1 MTRWILLVP
10 LIFAC
15 KQEVEVVPPAP
26 PPEAEPAKQ
35 PDTPASQPELD
46 IGQANKH
53 GVPTDKKNEI
63 AYKDP
68 RCGGMQPCEC
78 TGTIVYGQNA
88 IAKIGITEDDL
99 AKGTPCILG
108 DFDANGVQDVAFV
121 SKDFGKTAAS
131 VCVLLFDELGL
142 RDTPAFPKKVNTLS
156 IHTKDGKVGLLE
168 ANSRTFFHYQDG
180 KFEME
185 RI

>member
-1 MTRWILLVP
+1 M
-10 LIFAC
+10 
-15 KQEVEVVPPAP
+15 
-26 PPEAEPAKQ
+26 
-35 PDTPASQPELD
+35 
-46 IGQANKH
+46 
-53 GVPTDKKNEI
+53 
-63 AYKDP
+63 
-68 RCGGMQPCEC
+68 
-78 TGTIVYGQNA
+78 YGQNA